1 MVSLEDRTQGI
12 ANFKITTRINEGIT
26 SFNVSYKTPLKPSA
40 FTTGQQLN
48 ITLYDVASPGQT
60 TILGGRIQRIK
71 RNKKDANKIYEIS
84 GRNDAYFLVK
94 NGFALDGSLTSNT
107 TFTAN
112 EMLETILADE
122 PITIGGGTPSLD
134 DNELFHTNKNI
145 NKGYSGIWS
154 TKKKA
159 IDSLF
164 KLYAQAVG
172 ANRIRWYIDNE
183 NKLRWFET
191 GKRRGNIINIYTEG
205 NDLTIS
211 FDIDENAENIVN
223 DLTGYGCDDSSI
235 KSHQSNS
242 ASIARFG
249 LQVGDNIT
257 DSSIKT
263 QADMDARVS
272 SELEQ
277 KAWPIYTATLTLK
290 KYYDIEVGQQVY
302 FKDDPDYPD
311 ILFTCTQKEI
321 TGNPADITT
330 TLSFSTDESAIAPPT
345 DTDVTKAI
353 VSDAIT
359 STKTNLGTVVD
370 VSEDDC
376 TQLLVRPNGKD
387 TLVNVKSTNSCVN
400 YNNGM
405 GIGND
410 GQGIGSG

>member
-1 MVSLEDRTQGI
+1 
-12 ANFKITTRINEGIT
+12 
-26 SFNVSYKTPLKPSA
+26 
-40 FTTGQQLN
+40 
-48 ITLYDVASPGQT
+48 
-60 TILGGRIQRIK
+60 
-71 RNKKDANKIYEIS
+71 
-84 GRNDAYFLVK
+84 
-94 NGFALDGSLTSNT
+94 
-107 TFTAN
+107 
-112 EMLETILADE
+112 MLETILADE
-122 PITIGGGTPSLD
+122 PITIGSGTPSLD

-235 KSHQSNS
+235 KSHKSNS

-263 QADMDARVS
+263 QADMDERVS

-290 KYYDIEVGQQVY
+290 KYYDIEEHTEKYMITERAWAWILWFSNSFNQTIIQVRDR
-302 FKDDPDYPD
+302 F
-311 ILFTCTQKEI
+311 
-321 TGNPADITT
+321 NPGR
-330 TLSFSTDESAIAPPT
+330 SRSNCP
-345 DTDVTKAI
+345 VH
-353 VSDAIT
+353 
-359 STKTNLGTVVD
+359 
-370 VSEDDC
+370 
-376 TQLLVRPNGKD
+376 Q
-387 TLVNVKSTNSCVN
+387 
-400 YNNGM
+400 
-405 GIGND
+405 
-410 GQGIGSG
+410 